1 MHTSIR
7 RYRVGPGQRD
17 EVVRRVDV
25 GWLDELRAI
34 DGASSYQVVASGP
47 DELISVTSC
56 PSEASLRLA
65 VEKSAEWVG
74 AHLMDLDVSLLEER
88 EGPAVSRLD

>member
-17 EVVRRVDV
+17 EVARRVDE
-25 GWLDELRAI
+25 GWLDELRKL
-34 DGASSYQVVASGP
+34 DEASSYQVVASGP

-56 PSEASLRLA
+56 HSEPSLRLA
-65 VEKSAEWVG
+65 VQKSAEWVG
-74 AHLMDLDVSLLEER
+74 AHLMDLDVTLLEER
-88 EGPAVSRLD
+88 EGPAVSHLV